1 MGKSIINVNTYPL
14 VSVIVT
20 FYNSNDTIGEAIS
33 SIVFQSYQNWE
44 IIFIDDGSAE
54 DPSRILK
61 KFSNFKINYIK
72 LEKNYGRGY
81 AYQRGIDNAKGEFVM
96 FLDSDDW
103 WYSSKMEEQINY
115 MLANNKT
122 NVLGTGIISAE
133 NNFPRTVRGNKT
145 MHNIKLNSLEDPPL
159 AFASICIR
167 KFILIDYRFDEGLT
181 VAQDIDFLQ
190 VLLMNEHFSNLSNVL
205 YVYNEYGSFKRQKMQ
220 QAWINRISSLSKLK
234 NQYPL
239 SFLKQYL
246 VIKFKIY
253 FYDLLFSLNMERFIL
268 NSRGKK
274 LSLEEHETF
283 ELEYSK
289 LRTTKSKYYI

>member
-1 MGKSIINVNTYPL
+1 MIRL
-14 VSVIVT
+14 
-20 FYNSNDTIGEAIS
+20 EAIS

-122 NVLGTGIISAE
+122 NVLGAASYLQKSAFK
-133 NNFPRTVRGNKT
+133 NRRDKNGNIGKF
-145 MHNIKLNSLEDPPL
+145 SQDPPL

-167 KFILIDYRFDEGLT
+167 KLILINYKFDEGLT
-181 VAQDIDFLQ
+181 VAQDIDF
-190 VLLMNEHFSNLSNVL
+190 
-205 YVYNEYGSFKRQKMQ
+205 
-220 QAWINRISSLSKLK
+220 
-234 NQYPL
+234 
-239 SFLKQYL
+239 
-246 VIKFKIY
+246 
-253 FYDLLFSLNMERFIL
+253 
-268 NSRGKK
+268 
-274 LSLEEHETF
+274 
-283 ELEYSK
+283 
-289 LRTTKSKYYI
+289 